1 MSQSVGQFF
10 VSELNKSKLR
20 PRELSVPVEASPTYF
35 AKTGSTYNSQ
45 SMQLVDKLNN
55 AAGLIKSIPSKT
67 VTRVIQVTFPLVGSV
82 IRTKLP
88 YSIGGGVLRF
98 TNNDDTVPSGILKVY
113 DCRDTA
119 NGYIAVGPGSTMDIP
134 AGQQEVV
141 LGISVLTAKTL
152 VTICYN
158 MEVYVGAI
166 TFNTLPSVGDLL
178 TFGSYAIFEFVSGG
192 AVTTVGNIPVTI
204 GGDMAT
210 TMTSLITAFNSTYV
224 AAIKPV
230 SSMSPFMWARLLADD
245 LVYLKTGGNWIN
257 AADSGIVVY
266 SVDQGLINNANVSN
280 TTNCQALSNL

>member
-1 MSQSVGQFF
+1 MSQVVGAFS
-10 VSELNKSKLR
+10 VSELSRSRLR

-45 SMQLVDKLNN
+45 SMQVVDKLNN
-55 AAGLIKSIPSKT
+55 TAGLIKTIPSKT
-67 VTRVIQVTFPLVGSV
+67 VTRVIQVTFPLVGSI

-141 LGISVLTAKTL
+141 LGISVLTAKTI

-166 TFNTLPSVGDLL
+166 TFNTLPVVGDLI
-178 TFGSYAIFEFVSGG
+178 TFGDYARFEFVSGG
-192 AVTTVGNIPVTI
+192 AATTGNIPVTI

-210 TMTSLITAFNSTYV
+210 TITNLLTAFNTTYV
-224 AAIKPV
+224 AAIKPTN
-230 SSMSPFMWARLLADD
+230 SMVPFMWARLLADD
-245 LVYLKTGGNWIN
+245 LVYLKSGSNWIN
-257 AADSGIVVY
+257 AADSGIVIY
-266 SVDQGLINNANVSN
+266 SVDQGLINNASVNS
-280 TTNCQALSNL
+280 TNCQALSNL

>member
-1 MSQSVGQFF
+1 M
-10 VSELNKSKLR
+10 
-20 PRELSVPVEASPTYF
+20 VPH
-35 AKTGSTYNSQ
+35 N
-45 SMQLVDKLNN
+45 
-55 AAGLIKSIPSKT
+55 GLIKTIPSKT
-67 VTRVIQVTFPLVGSV
+67 VTRVIQVTFPLVGSI

-141 LGISVLTAKTL
+141 LGISVLTAKTI

-166 TFNTLPSVGDLL
+166 TFNTLPVVGDLI
-178 TFGSYAIFEFVSGG
+178 TFGDYARFEFVSGG
-192 AVTTVGNIPVTI
+192 AATTGNIPVTI

-224 AAIKPV
+224 AAIKPTN
-230 SSMSPFMWARLLADD
+230 SMVPFMWARLLADD
-245 LVYLKTGGNWIN
+245 LVYLKSGSNWIN
-257 AADSGIVVY
+257 AADSGIVIY
-266 SVDQGLINNANVSN
+266 SVDQGLINNASVNS
-280 TTNCQALSNL
+280 TNCQALSNL